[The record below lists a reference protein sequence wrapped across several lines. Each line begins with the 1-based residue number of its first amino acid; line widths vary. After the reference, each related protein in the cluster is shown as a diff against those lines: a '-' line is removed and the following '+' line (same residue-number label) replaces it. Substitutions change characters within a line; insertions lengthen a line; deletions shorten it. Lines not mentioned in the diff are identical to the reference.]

1 MAADDEQQEAAPPRT
16 SARPSSTS
24 RALLWTAASVP
35 LPGIAHLRVGRR
47 TAGALI
53 LLAYLGGLALL
64 GWGAYAL
71 GADSD
76 TLAAVAGM
84 ATSSRWLLQAM
95 VVVFVVAVV
104 WIAVVV
110 HSWVITR
117 PPGGSLGLR
126 LGAGAVV
133 ALLVLT
139 IAVPS
144 AYALHAG
151 YTTYQTVSDVFG
163 GDDQAGD
170 HDEADPWN
178 GAERMNVLLL
188 GADSDDT
195 RYGVRTDTMMV
206 ASIDTET
213 GDTVLVGLPRNLE
226 NVQFPEDSELAERYP
241 EPYGFDLL
249 LNDVYQ
255 AVADEPDELAFNEG
269 VRDPAADTLKDVIGH
284 NLALDVEYYAM
295 VDMMG
300 FRDLIDAV
308 GGIEVHIEEPI
319 PYGMQGDV
327 LEEGDQLLD
336 GYEALWYGRSRIG
349 SDDYGRMGRQGC
361 LVKYV
366 AEQIDPTTL
375 LTSYR
380 DLAGATQRTLTTD
393 VPQSKVPAFVD
404 LAERVTETGSMSALQ
419 LSPPQVSTADPD
431 WDEVQ
436 DLVAEAIA
444 AAAEESGDEGD
455 DDVPADPD
463 SDASGEGADEAPE
476 DGEDGAPE
484 EEGTDEE
491 STEWQDYT
499 GLAEPSP
506 ADPGRQVGA
515 EATDLDAICP

>member
-1 MAADDEQQEAAPPRT
+1 MAADDEQQEAAP
-16 SARPSSTS
+16 ARPSSTP

-35 LPGIAHLRVGRR
+35 LPGVTHLRMGRR
-47 TAGALI
+47 TGGALI

-71 GADSD
+71 GAAESN

-84 ATSSRWLLQAM
+84 ATSSQWLLQAM
-95 VVVFVVAVV
+95 AVVFVAAVV
-104 WIAVVV
+104 WIAVIV

-117 PPGGSLGLR
+117 PPGGSRGLR
-126 LGAGAVV
+126 LGSGAVV

-139 IAVPS
+139 IAMPS

-151 YTTYQTVSDVFG
+151 FTTYRTVGDVFG
-163 GDDQAGD
+163 GEDDGLP
-170 HDEADPWN
+170 HDETDPWD

-188 GADSDDT
+188 GADSDDN

-226 NVQFPEDSELAERYP
+226 NAQFPEGSELAERYP

-255 AVADEPDELAFNEG
+255 TVADEPELALNSG
-269 VRDPAADTLKDVIGH
+269 VRDPAAHTLKEVIGH
-284 NLALDVEYYAM
+284 NLDLDVEYYAM

-319 PYGMQGDV
+319 PYGMQGGV

-336 GYEALWYGRSRIG
+336 GYKALWYGRSRIG

-361 LVKYV
+361 LIKYV
-366 AEQIDPTTL
+366 AEQVDPTTL
-375 LTSYR
+375 LTSYQ

-393 VPQSKVPAFVD
+393 VPQSKVPAFVE

-419 LSPPQVSTADPD
+419 LSPPQVSTANPD
-431 WDEVQ
+431 WDEVK
-436 DLVAEAIA
+436 DLVVEAIA
-444 AAAEESGDEGD
+444 AGDEGGD
-455 DDVPADPD
+455 NVPAEPEGGP
-463 SDASGEGADEAPE
+463 SGEGSQENSEAPE
-476 DGEDGAPE
+476 DEEDTSG
-484 EEGTDEE
+484 EE